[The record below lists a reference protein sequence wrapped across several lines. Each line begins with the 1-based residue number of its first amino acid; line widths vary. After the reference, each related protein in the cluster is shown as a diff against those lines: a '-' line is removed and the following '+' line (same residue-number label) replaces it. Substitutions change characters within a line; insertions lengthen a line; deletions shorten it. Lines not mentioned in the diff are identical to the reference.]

1 MKAWVLLAAWALS
14 GQEADRLDAVT
25 RAYHEAGRFD
35 GAVVVARA
43 GEVRFARGYGF
54 ANRDWLVANGPDV
67 RYRLSGYWEGL
78 GISGGDLEDRL
89 FRPLRMGSTGWD
101 DGWQVVRRRASGYLA
116 NGEPSAFRA
125 GFSTSALD
133 LVKWLEGTDLIQ
145 AGAARAV
152 PDGAEAGFAW
162 AVRRRAD
169 WIVVVLANRQV
180 DQAGLADALMAVVE
194 GREPLLPEERA
205 WVKLNVPMMERYTG
219 RYDLGDGRVA
229 EFTREGFDLYL
240 QVTGEPRFRLRATSE
255 TTMVNP
261 VLDVSIELEL
271 DEWSI
276 ARGMRYRSGGGRGG
290 GVRWGPRRDG
300 ER

>member
-1 MKAWVLLAAWALS
+1 MKAWVLLAAGVLS
-14 GQEADRLDAVT
+14 GQDVGRLDAVA

-43 GEVRFARGYGF
+43 GDARFARGYGF
-54 ANRDWLVANGPDV
+54 ANRDWLVANGPEV

-78 GISGGDLEDRL
+78 GIGAADLEESL

-101 DGWQVVRRRASGYLA
+101 DGSQVVRRRASGYLA

-125 GFSTSALD
+125 GFSNSALD
-133 LVKWLEGTDLIQ
+133 LVKWLLG
-145 AGAARAV
+145 AGRLQPGVARDV
-152 PDGAEAGFAW
+152 PDGQEAGFAW
-162 AVRRRAD
+162 AVRRRGN
-169 WIVVVLANRQV
+169 WIVVVLANREV
-180 DQAGLADALMAVVE
+180 SQAGLAEALIAVVE
-194 GREPLLPEERA
+194 GREPALPEERA

-219 RYDLGDGRVA
+219 RYELGDGRVA
-229 EFTREGFDLYL
+229 ELTREGFDLYL

-276 ARGMRYRSGGGRGG
+276 ARAMRYRSGGG
-290 GVRWGPRRDG
+290 VRRAPRWEG